1 MSGPPWIEL
10 HIADYMADTI
20 GLSHREH
27 GSYLLSIMAYW
38 QKGEALTS
46 KELNDVCGRD
56 VDKVSRFYIWEN
68 GKWHHK
74 RIDKELRKVLEK
86 LETQRMK
93 LEKMMAARRRL
104 GQIPEKQ

>member
-56 VDKVSRFYIWEN
+56 INKVSRFYVWEN
-68 GKWHHK
+68 GKWHHSIRWGGDFNMNN
-74 RIDKELRKVLEK
+74 RISDGKFLDLVHFEI
-86 LETQRMK
+86 M
-93 LEKMMAARRRL
+93 
-104 GQIPEKQ
+104 G